1 MSNSIPEI
9 EETKCVFIFGYNA
22 ADSHPIVAKRI
33 VAAKQKGAKVV
44 VVDPRMTESAR
55 IADLWLPIRN
65 GSNMALVNAFGNVLI
80 TEGLYN
86 KEYVANYAEGFD
98 QYKAIVAK

>member
-9 EETKCVFIFGYNA
+9 EDTRCVFIFGYNA
-22 ADSHPIVAKRI
+22 ADSHPIVARRI
-33 VAAKQKGAKVV
+33 INAKQKGAKIV

-65 GSNMALVNAFGNVLI
+65 GTNMVLVNAFGNVLI
-80 TEGLYN
+80 EEGLYN
-86 KEYVANYAEGFD
+86 REYVANHTEGFD
-98 QYKAIVAK
+98 E